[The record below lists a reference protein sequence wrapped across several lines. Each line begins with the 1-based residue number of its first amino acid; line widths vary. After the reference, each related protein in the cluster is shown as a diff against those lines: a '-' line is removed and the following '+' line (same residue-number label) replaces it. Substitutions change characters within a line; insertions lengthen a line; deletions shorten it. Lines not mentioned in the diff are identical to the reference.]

1 MKTTNEGFL
10 VNTLRRLPRHGAKA
24 LAAGA
29 ILIAAT
35 LPLAMATDAGAA
47 TFTSVYFA
55 TTTAVGGNAGVTG
68 QTLAEADSFFG
79 SGASG
84 EVQIT
89 GTGFQNDGGTV
100 TVTSNAP
107 GLTFSGASESSS
119 SVATASFQ
127 STSATAAGIYSITVT
142 DNGGTY
148 VDAGAFTVKAAPSVS
163 SLTTATLT
171 DTAANATVPDTLNGA
186 FESPGISSGIIISA
200 TNTTDGTHLTI
211 VQSGTSSATSIPV
224 NITPEN
230 PTTSGAAS
238 PGTYILKVTYPDGGT
253 VTTSAILTIVA
264 APISNLSPSA
274 FAASAG
280 AVSTTILGT
289 NFVSGTGFYV
299 WIALG
304 TAPTLPLTASG
315 STAGDGISAVSA
327 SVTSPT
333 TITLNFT
340 ATGAT
345 PGQYNIYEQNANGT
359 SNELAAGLGIGGPS
373 GVGPTVTST
382 SVTAP
387 ITPGSAQVVT
397 FTGTGLSSYTTA
409 EAFVGT
415 SATAAATTIG
425 AAITS
430 TPTSVTYLVS
440 VTSGVGT
447 QAGANN
453 VVFTN
458 GTGTIPYATQG
469 TGDLA
474 AAFNI
479 AGPAIVSQTPAA
491 IVDGTA
497 VGTIITLTGTGFLPT
512 LASPGTVVAGGTGF
526 AGVVQYVNATTL
538 NLLVTASPT
547 GLPSSAGA
555 SYVQVSETGVGG
567 SGTSESQEFAL
578 TFASGPTVTGLS
590 YVSGTTGV
598 GVGATGQV
606 VTLTG
611 SSFATGTTLGT
622 FINASGV
629 ADPNVTAKV
638 LTINAFG
645 TSMTAAISIAA
656 GDLNTSDGYTLTNAN
671 GGTTKVNGFS
681 TDSLIIQPAPV
692 ISAVT
697 PATATAN
704 STTSFTLTGTGF
716 SAGVS
721 VAATADGTCGAA
733 TLSTTTTITVSCTF
747 GAATAAAALAVTNTN
762 GGTATS
768 ATVLAAGA
776 AATTGAPHA
785 TSESGNG
792 VVGHTV
798 HIAVVGVG
806 FYGQPHVTSTGN
818 SVKAVVSFDNGTRL
832 TVVLS
837 VGKTTGA
844 GEHTLT
850 FTLANGKVFKV
861 NYKIVK

>member
-1 MKTTNEGFL
+1 
-10 VNTLRRLPRHGAKA
+10 
-24 LAAGA
+24 
-29 ILIAAT
+29 
-35 LPLAMATDAGAA
+35 
-47 TFTSVYFA
+47 
-55 TTTAVGGNAGVTG
+55 
-68 QTLAEADSFFG
+68 
-79 SGASG
+79 
-84 EVQIT
+84 
-89 GTGFQNDGGTV
+89 
-100 TVTSNAP
+100 
-107 GLTFSGASESSS
+107 
-119 SVATASFQ
+119 
-127 STSATAAGIYSITVT
+127 
-142 DNGGTY
+142 
-148 VDAGAFTVKAAPSVS
+148 
-163 SLTTATLT
+163 
-171 DTAANATVPDTLNGA
+171 
-186 FESPGISSGIIISA
+186 
-200 TNTTDGTHLTI
+200 
-211 VQSGTSSATSIPV
+211 
-224 NITPEN
+224 
-230 PTTSGAAS
+230 
-238 PGTYILKVTYPDGGT
+238 
-253 VTTSAILTIVA
+253 
-264 APISNLSPSA
+264 
-274 FAASAG
+274 
-280 AVSTTILGT
+280 
-289 NFVSGTGFYV
+289 
-299 WIALG
+299 
-304 TAPTLPLTASG
+304 
-315 STAGDGISAVSA
+315 
-327 SVTSPT
+327 
-333 TITLNFT
+333 
-340 ATGAT
+340 
-345 PGQYNIYEQNANGT
+345 
-359 SNELAAGLGIGGPS
+359 
-373 GVGPTVTST
+373 
-382 SVTAP
+382 
-387 ITPGSAQVVT
+387 
-397 FTGTGLSSYTTA
+397 
-409 EAFVGT
+409 
-415 SATAAATTIG
+415 
-425 AAITS
+425 
-430 TPTSVTYLVS
+430 
-440 VTSGVGT
+440 
-447 QAGANN
+447 

-458 GTGTIPYATQG
+458 GTGTAPYTTEG

-512 LASPGTVVAGGTGF
+512 LTGTVVGGGTGF
-526 AGVVQYVNATTL
+526 TGVVQYVNATTL

-547 GLPSSAGA
+547 GLPSAPGA
-555 SYVQVSETGVGG
+555 SYVQVLETGVGG

-681 TDSLIIQPAPV
+681 LDSLVIQPAPV

-818 SVKAVVSFDNGTRL
+818 SVKAVVSFDNGTRM

-850 FTLANGKVFKV
+850 FTLANGKSFKV